1 MSASSSPSLNVNVAC
16 LACDGTRPCADCRS
30 AGRTLTSRGHRVHYS
45 SRYATLRAA
54 ADGTYG
60 FSACVVP
67 LRAGERSVGDAIVAL
82 LAGARVAIA
91 AEDAGIF
98 STHVPTNVVVFP
110 RSDYLAGKLPQ
121 AWLDML
127 NGSPR
132 TDMERSNSF
141 DRAPAP
147 ARNAAPSVRSD
158 ATRRLRAISPPPAVE
173 PADATALLADELAW
187 YRASD
192 IGFGVLAV
200 SVPGEAAEA
209 TAQALSGLLRGA
221 DEVCVTARGCIAIL
235 AGADSAHVRRVASR
249 LSTALRKRTGTAGK
263 PSLGAALCPDDGI
276 TANALLAAAHARL
289 STSTR
294 KRGD

>member
-1 MSASSSPSLNVNVAC
+1 MSSSSLNVNVAC
-16 LACDGTRPCADCRS
+16 LACDGTRPCADCRA
-30 AGRTLTSRGHRVHYS
+30 AGRALAACGHRVHHS

-60 FSACVVP
+60 FSACVLP
-67 LRAGERSVGDAIVAL
+67 LRAGERSVADAIVAL
-82 LAGARVAIA
+82 LADARVAIA
-91 AEDAGIF
+91 AEDAATL
-98 STHVPTNVVVFP
+98 SARVPSNVVVFP

-127 NGSPR
+127 NGSPPA
-132 TDMERSNSF
+132 DMERSSLL
-141 DRAPAP
+141 DRPPASGRDP
-147 ARNAAPSVRSD
+147 ARSVRSD
-158 ATRRLRAISPPPAVE
+158 ATRRLRAISRPLVQQQ

-209 TAQALSGLLRGA
+209 TAQALSGLLRDG

-249 LSTALRKRTGTAGK
+249 LTTALRKRTGGAGK

-289 STSTR
+289 SMSSR
-294 KRGD
+294 KRGE